1 MKKKS
6 VFYYHFQPKQMKVEF
21 YMFWRQHMKK
31 PAYLCNSVIVQALF
45 IAFIFLQAGQAV
57 AKNIGAQQHLKKVVS
72 ILPSGASFYQ

>member
-1 MKKKS
+1 
-6 VFYYHFQPKQMKVEF
+6 
-21 YMFWRQHMKK
+21 MKK